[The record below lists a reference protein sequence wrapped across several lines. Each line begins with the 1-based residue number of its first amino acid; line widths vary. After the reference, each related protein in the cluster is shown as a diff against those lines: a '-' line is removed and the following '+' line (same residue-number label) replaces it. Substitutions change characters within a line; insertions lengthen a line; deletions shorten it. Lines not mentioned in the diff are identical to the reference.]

1 MKIKTWMK
9 AFFAVALVLSIFA
22 TAVPQN
28 AEAAEKPT
36 FSDVKKGA
44 WYEATVEWGVSKGMI
59 NGYAD
64 GTFKPN
70 QNVTESEFLTMMLR
84 AFEPNLTSA
93 NGEHWAEAYYKR
105 AKELNYPV
113 KSYTDVASRNK
124 VIIRKQVA
132 ELISATEGVNFSG
145 DNAIHYLLAFG
156 LAEGS
161 NPNEVSIK
169 SFEGDK
175 ALTRAE
181 AVQFVKNFTTYGIGG
196 LLERP
201 TQPSDPNDLP
211 PIRL

>member
-9 AFFAVALVLSIFA
+9 AVFAVALVISIFA
-22 TAVPQN
+22 TSIPQSVD
-28 AEAAEKPT
+28 AAEKVT

-44 WYEATVEWGVSKGMI
+44 WYEATVEWAVSKDMI
-59 NGYAD
+59 KGYQD

-70 QNVTESEFLTMMLR
+70 KNVTEAEFLTMLLR
-84 AFEPNLTSA
+84 AFEPTLASA
-93 NGEHWAEAYYKR
+93 SGENWAEAYYKR

-113 KSYTDVASRNK
+113 KSYTDIASRNK
-124 VIIRKQVA
+124 VILRKQVA
-132 ELISATEGVNFSG
+132 ELISSTEGVNFSG

-169 SFEGDK
+169 SFEGEK

-181 AVQFVKNFTTYGIGG
+181 AVQFVKNFVEYGIGG

-201 TQPSDPNDLP
+201 TEPSDPKDLP